1 MKKYQHYSELESL
14 EISTTVN
21 TQYSLRKEQIFIS
34 KYIQIYIFQI
44 ADFHF
49 TKYRL
54 IIAK

>member
-21 TQYSLRKEQIFIS
+21 TQHSFRKEQIFIS
-34 KYIQIYIFQI
+34 KYIQIYVFQI